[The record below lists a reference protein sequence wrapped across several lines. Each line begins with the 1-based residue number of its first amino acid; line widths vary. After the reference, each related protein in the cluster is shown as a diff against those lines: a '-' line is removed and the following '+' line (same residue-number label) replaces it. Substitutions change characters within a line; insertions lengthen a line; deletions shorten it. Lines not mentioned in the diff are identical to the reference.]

1 VGLICYVYICGMI
14 KNKILGGKGKRFMA
28 LLPPGHSNTYL
39 GHRVLTSYTDYT
51 NIKECCIVTWN
62 SKDYITLNETETIMI
77 KDLCEKYKIEEPECN
92 LQTLC
97 NIIIQDNPN
106 LESILPNVTE
116 LARSSSKGD
125 VIITAAMLL
134 NKDKVGV

>member
-1 VGLICYVYICGMI
+1 MPIFVPM
-14 KNKILGGKGKRFMA
+14 KNKVLGSQGKRFRA
-28 LLPPGHSNTYL
+28 LLPPGHGNTYL

-51 NIKECCIVTWN
+51 NIKECYIVTWN

-116 LARSSSKGD
+116 LARSSSEGD

-134 NKDKVGV
+134 NKDKIGE